1 MEMPGI
7 KTQSAEQKW
16 KKQRGFKFQ
25 ISNPY
30 VLGPKVQPRV
40 LHSLGPLL
48 WLTQLQCQR
57 RWSQWTLRR
66 GSEGWQWAWWDGE
79 AGELRGSCSWRSSH
93 RPPPSGLLQAPP
105 IAWRCTAVE
114 CLIFLIG
121 IFHLFLDVR
130 LLASGILHIGQTLR
144 AGLLLHSSQIMWPSR
159 HWQWKDV
166 NSWRSFCMGDMS
178 DLGRW
183 ICKWKVTPPGKFS
196 WVAKLTQDTQDTP
209 KDSCWKL
216 IEDAWS
222 LHIAS
227 MIFTLPT

>member
-7 KTQSAEQKW
+7 KTQSVEQKW

-25 ISNPY
+25 ISSLY

-40 LHSLGPLL
+40 LHSVGPLL

-114 CLIFLIG
+114 CLISSKVSSTCSSTWDCWRVGSCTLGKPWELGCFCTPR
-121 IFHLFLDVR
+121 R
-130 LLASGILHIGQTLR
+130 LCDPRGTGNGKMLTVEGPSVWAIC
-144 AGLLLHSSQIMWPSR
+144 QI
-159 HWQWKDV
+159 
-166 NSWRSFCMGDMS
+166 
-178 DLGRW
+178 
-183 ICKWKVTPPGKFS
+183 
-196 WVAKLTQDTQDTP
+196 
-209 KDSCWKL
+209 
-216 IEDAWS
+216 
-222 LHIAS
+222 
-227 MIFTLPT
+227 